1 MKKNILPTLI
11 TFLFLTSISCNT
23 ATETLSDEPLNK
35 PLNVLLITLDDM
47 GYGTSGVEGS
57 AVPDITPNIDKL
69 ASQGVM
75 FSHGYV
81 MTPICGPSRAAIL
94 SGRYPHCSGMMGHGK
109 QPPNL
114 WEEPDVKTP
123 SISTYLHDNGYTTGA
138 ILKHRRSAYLNTWDT
153 EYFELPMG
161 VGNHDRNPKS
171 FYKRTKAFIES
182 AKNSDK
188 PFFLYANPIDPHRPW
203 DNTEDEQELFDEY
216 NSKNRYPKP
225 SRTYT
230 EDEVEI
236 PNFLI
241 DLPEIRKAMVP
252 YYNALHRGDECIG
265 AVLKALE
272 ESGAADNTFV
282 IFLSDHGLGAAGA
295 KSTLYQDGIRTPIIM
310 KWPNHIKEGI
320 IDDQSIVSSIDIVP
334 TIIDAVGLP
343 PLSAIEGKSVYK
355 VITNEQNKTNRD
367 YAYAAFNYENKSTE
381 DRYFPQRAIING
393 SYLYIWNSHVE
404 RSGGSKQKDI
414 RYWHDV
420 VNSSLAK
427 SEKLKKKIESLRNR
441 PNEEFFDLS
450 KDPGC
455 WNNLINNNAYIEQI
469 SKFRKELKN
478 EMFSTNDPERFYYL
492 H

>member
-1 MKKNILPTLI
+1 MRKNIVPILI
-11 TFLFLTSISCNT
+11 TILFLTSLSCNT
-23 ATETLSDEPLNK
+23 GQETHSNETLNK

-57 AVPDITPNIDKL
+57 KVPNITPNIDKL
-69 ASQGVM
+69 ASEGIL
-75 FSHGYV
+75 FRHGYV

-94 SGRYPHCSGMMGHGK
+94 SGRYPHASGMMGHGK
-109 QPPNL
+109 QPPDL
-114 WEEPDVKTP
+114 WEEPNVKTP

-161 VGNHDRNPKS
+161 VGHHDRNPKS

-203 DNTEDEQELFDEY
+203 DNTQDEQELFDEY

-225 SRTYT
+225 LRTYT
-230 EDEVEI
+230 PEEVEI
-236 PNFLI
+236 PNFLV
-241 DLPEIRKAMVP
+241 DLPDIRKALVP

-265 AVLKALE
+265 AILKALE
-272 ESGAADNTFV
+272 ESGTEENTLV
-282 IFLSDHGLGAAGA
+282 IFLSDHGMGAAGA

-320 IDDQSIVSSIDIVP
+320 IDEQSIVSSIDIVP

-355 VITNEQNKTNRD
+355 VFTNEKAKTDRE
-367 YAYAAFNYENKSTE
+367 YAYAAFNYQNKSTE
-381 DRYFPQRAIING
+381 DRFFPQRAIINE
-393 SYLYIWNSHVE
+393 SYLYIWNAHVE
-404 RSGGSKQKDI
+404 RSGGSKQKDT
-414 RYWHDV
+414 RWWHDV
-420 VNSSLAK
+420 VNSSLDK

-441 PNEEFFDLS
+441 PNEEFFDLI

-455 WNNLINNNAYIEQI
+455 WNNLINDKAYGEQI
-469 SKFRKELKN
+469 SNFRRELKN
-478 EMFSTNDPERFYYL
+478 EMLSTNDPERFYYQ

>member
-1 MKKNILPTLI
+1 MKKNILPILI
-11 TFLFLTSISCNT
+11 TFLCLTSISCNT
-23 ATETLSDEPLNK
+23 AKETLSDEANNK

-69 ASQGVM
+69 ASQGIM

-109 QPPNL
+109 QPPDL

-123 SISTYLHDNGYTTGA
+123 SISTYLHDYGYATGA

-161 VGNHDRNPKS
+161 VGNHDRNPES

-216 NSKNRYPKP
+216 NPKNRYPKP

-230 EDEVEI
+230 EDEIEI
-236 PNFLI
+236 PNFLV

-272 ESGAADNTFV
+272 ESGAADNTLV

-355 VITNEQNKTNRD
+355 VITNEQNKTDRA

-381 DRYFPQRAIING
+381 ERYFPQRAIING

-414 RYWHDV
+414 RWWHDV
-420 VNSSLAK
+420 VNSSLEK

-455 WNNLINNNAYIEQI
+455 WNNLINNNVYIEQI

-478 EMFSTNDPERFYYL
+478 EMLGTNDPERFYYL

>member
-1 MKKNILPTLI
+1 MKINILLALL
-11 TFLFLTSISCNT
+11 TFLLLISTSCNPS
-23 ATETLSDEPLNK
+23 TETLSDVPLNK
-35 PLNVLLITLDDM
+35 PINVLLITLDDM
-47 GYGTSGVEGS
+47 GYGTTGVEGS
-57 AVPDITPNIDKL
+57 TVPDITPNIDKL
-69 ASQGVM
+69 ASEGIM
-75 FSHGYV
+75 FRYGFV
-81 MTPICGPSRAAIL
+81 MTPICGPSRAALL
-94 SGRYPHCSGMMGHGK
+94 SSRYPHCSGMMGHGK
-109 QPPNL
+109 QPPDL

-161 VGNHDRNPKS
+161 VGYHDRNPKS
-171 FYKRTKAFIES
+171 FYRRTKAFIES

-203 DNTEDEQELFDEY
+203 DNTEDEQADLDEY
-216 NSKNRYPKP
+216 NSTNRYPKP

-230 EDEVEI
+230 EDEVEV

-252 YYNALHRGDECIG
+252 YYNSLRRGDECIG
-265 AVLKALE
+265 AILKALE

-282 IFLSDHGLGAAGA
+282 IFLSDHGMGAAGA

-310 KWPNHIKEGI
+310 KWPKHIKEGI

-355 VITNEQNKTNRD
+355 VLTNEQDKTERD
-367 YAYAAFNYENKSTE
+367 YAYAAFNYESRSTE
-381 DRYFPQRAIING
+381 DRFYPQRAIINE

-420 VNSSLAK
+420 VKSSLAN
-427 SEKLKKKIESLRNR
+427 SEKLKKKIELLRNR
-441 PNEEFFDLS
+441 PNEEFFDLR

-455 WNNLINNNAYIEQI
+455 WNNLINNNAYSEQI
-469 SKFRKELKN
+469 SEFSKELKN
-478 EMFSTNDPERFYYL
+478 EMIGTNDPERFYYQ

>member
-1 MKKNILPTLI
+1 MKKPIAPTLI
-11 TFLFLTSISCNT
+11 TILFLASLSCNPT
-23 ATETLSDEPLNK
+23 PETLSSEAHNA

-47 GYGTSGVEGS
+47 GYGTSGAEGS
-57 AVPDITPNIDKL
+57 TVPDITPNIDKL
-69 ASQGVM
+69 ASEGIL

-94 SGRYPHCSGMMGHGK
+94 SGRYPHGSGMMGHGE
-109 QPPNL
+109 QPPEL

-161 VGNHDRNPKS
+161 VGYHDRNPES

-182 AKNSDK
+182 AENSDK

-203 DNTEDEQELFDEY
+203 DNTKDEQGDLDLY
-216 NSKNRYPKP
+216 NPNNRFPRP
-225 SRTYT
+225 SRIYT
-230 EDEVEI
+230 ADEVEI

-241 DLPEIRKAMVP
+241 DLPDIRKAMIP
-252 YYNALHRGDECIG
+252 YYNSLHRGDECIG
-265 AVLKALE
+265 AILKALE
-272 ESGAADNTFV
+272 ESGKADNTLV
-282 IFLSDHGLGAAGA
+282 IFLSDHGMGAAGA

-310 KWPNHIKEGI
+310 RWPNHIKEGL
-320 IDDQSIVSSIDIVP
+320 IDDQSLVSSIDIVP
-334 TIIDAVGLP
+334 TIIDAVGLT
-343 PLSAIEGKSVYK
+343 PLSAIEGKSIYK
-355 VITNEQNKTNRD
+355 VLTNEQDKTDRD
-367 YAYAAFNYENKSTE
+367 YAYAAFNYANQSTE
-381 DRYFPQRAIING
+381 DRYFPQRAIINE
-393 SYLYIWNSHVE
+393 SYLYIWNAHVE
-404 RSGGSKQKDI
+404 RSNGAKQKDF
-414 RYWHDV
+414 RWWHDV
-420 VNSSLAK
+420 VNSSLDK

-455 WNNLINNNAYIEQI
+455 WNNLINDHAYREQI

-478 EMFSTNDPERFYYL
+478 EMLATNDPERFYYQ